1 MLFAEDE
8 GDEEDGGEECKSPE
22 INPEAS
28 KSTYQYDQNTERI
41 IQVALFSLKNK
52 ISNIL

>member
-1 MLFAEDE
+1 MLFADEE

-28 KSTYQYDQNTERI
+28 KSTYHYDKNTEKI
-41 IQVALFSLKNK
+41 VQVL
-52 ISNIL
+52 